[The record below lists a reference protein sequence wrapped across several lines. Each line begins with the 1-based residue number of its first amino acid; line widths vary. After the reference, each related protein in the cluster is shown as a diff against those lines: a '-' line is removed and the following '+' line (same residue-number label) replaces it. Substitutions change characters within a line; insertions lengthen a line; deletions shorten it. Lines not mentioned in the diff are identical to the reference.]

1 MEENLTAVK
10 QKFDLKD
17 EEMMRL
23 SHENTE
29 LTKQNL
35 LNTQELDR
43 LRHYQAGNQMGGVLQ
58 NQLQNANEQ
67 IMKLKNR
74 LKDLDGEKSH
84 ILNKMISKENKTDG
98 DQDEVQDEVD
108 NVEVTVAEE
117 INEVSANDLLL
128 EEMTRKTNESIV
140 IPTYEAMEK
149 LQDRFSRTMN
159 EIADLTDEKQKLEHL
174 VIQLQ
179 GETETIGEYVALY
192 QTQRRL
198 LKQREVEKDIQMH
211 KLAVDRE
218 MMKDKLVQ
226 LNNLVEQLLTQKG
239 IDSSHLID
247 NLSNNNLNGNDSTDS
262 SMISQSQEIHAGKA
276 NHLLEKTHSPIESK
290 NTAEKIINLLSEI
303 KDSNY
308 SNLSHAGGVHHCH
321 CCSGK
326 LETV

>member
-1 MEENLTAVK
+1 MKLKYTEIEDDLTVVK

-29 LTKQNL
+29 LTKQIL

-84 ILNKMISKENKTDG
+84 ILNKMISKEDQVDG
-98 DQDEVQDEVD
+98 EKIEI
-108 NVEVTVAEE
+108 EE
-117 INEVSANDLLL
+117 IAIADEIKENEILL
-128 EEMTRKTNESIV
+128 EEMTRKTNESII

-226 LNNLVEQLLTQKG
+226 LNCLVEQLLTQKG
-239 IDSSHLID
+239 IDSSNSID
-247 NLSNNNLNGNDSTDS
+247 NLSNNNSNGNNAGNGF
-262 SMISQSQEIHAGKA
+262 IINQSHEIHAGKA
-276 NHLLEKTHSPIESK
+276 NHLLEQIHSPIDSN

>member
-1 MEENLTAVK
+1 MENDLTAVR

-29 LTKQNL
+29 LTKQIL

-84 ILNKMISKENKTDG
+84 ILNKMSSKDDEKKENE
-98 DQDEVQDEVD
+98 EVA
-108 NVEVTVAEE
+108 VAYEIKEIEE
-117 INEVSANDLLL
+117 NEFLL

-239 IDSSHLID
+239 IDSSNLID
-247 NLSNNNLNGNDSTDS
+247 NLSNNNLNGS
-262 SMISQSQEIHAGKA
+262 SIGSIIEQSQEIHAGKA
-276 NHLLEKTHSPIESK
+276 NHLLEKTHSPIDSK

>member
-1 MEENLTAVK
+1 MENDLTAVR

-29 LTKQNL
+29 LTKQIL
-35 LNTQELDR
+35 LNTQELDH

-84 ILNKMISKENKTDG
+84 ILNKMISKEDQIDG
-98 DQDEVQDEVD
+98 EE
-108 NVEVTVAEE
+108 EEITVADE
-117 INEVSANDLLL
+117 ITEVPENEFLL

-218 MMKDKLVQ
+218 MMKDKLIQ

-239 IDSSHLID
+239 IDSSNLIE
-247 NLSNNNLNGNDSTDS
+247 NLSNNNFNGGSDGS
-262 SMISQSQEIHAGKA
+262 IIEQSHEIHAGKA
-276 NHLLEKTHSPIESK
+276 NHLLEKIHSPIDSK

>member
-1 MEENLTAVK
+1 MENDLTAVK

-29 LTKQNL
+29 LTKQIL

-84 ILNKMISKENKTDG
+84 ILNKMVLKEDQIDGEKKEN
-98 DQDEVQDEVD
+98 E
-108 NVEVTVAEE
+108 EVTVADE
-117 INEVSANDLLL
+117 IKENEFLL

-179 GETETIGEYVALY
+179 GETETIGEYVTLY

-239 IDSSHLID
+239 NDSSNLLE
-247 NLSNNNLNGNDSTDS
+247 NLSNNNFNGTS
-262 SMISQSQEIHAGKA
+262 IIEQSQEIHAGKA
-276 NHLLEKTHSPIESK
+276 NHLLEKTHSPIDSK

>member
-1 MEENLTAVK
+1 MENDLTAVR
-10 QKFDLKD
+10 QKFELKD

-29 LTKQNL
+29 LTKQIL

-74 LKDLDGEKSH
+74 LKDLDGEKSN
-84 ILNKMISKENKTDG
+84 ILNKMSSTEDQTD
-98 DQDEVQDEVD
+98 E
-108 NVEVTVAEE
+108 EVTIANE
-117 INEVSANDLLL
+117 IKEIPENDLLL
-128 EEMTRKTNESIV
+128 EELTRKTNESIV

-218 MMKDKLVQ
+218 MMKDKLIQ

-239 IDSSHLID
+239 IDSSNLID
-247 NLSNNNLNGNDSTDS
+247 NLSNNNLNGS
-262 SMISQSQEIHAGKA
+262 IHEQSQEILAGKA
-276 NHLLEKTHSPIESK
+276 NHLLEKIHSPIESK

-308 SNLSHAGGVHHCH
+308 SNFKHAGGVHHCH

>member
-1 MEENLTAVK
+1 MENDLTAVK

-29 LTKQNL
+29 LTKQIL

-84 ILNKMISKENKTDG
+84 ILNKMVLKEDKIDGEKKEN
-98 DQDEVQDEVD
+98 E
-108 NVEVTVAEE
+108 EVTVADE
-117 INEVSANDLLL
+117 IKENEFLL

-179 GETETIGEYVALY
+179 GETETIGEYVTLY

-239 IDSSHLID
+239 NDSSNLLE
-247 NLSNNNLNGNDSTDS
+247 NLSNNNFNGTS
-262 SMISQSQEIHAGKA
+262 IIEQSQEIHAGKA
-276 NHLLEKTHSPIESK
+276 NHLLEKTHSPIDSK